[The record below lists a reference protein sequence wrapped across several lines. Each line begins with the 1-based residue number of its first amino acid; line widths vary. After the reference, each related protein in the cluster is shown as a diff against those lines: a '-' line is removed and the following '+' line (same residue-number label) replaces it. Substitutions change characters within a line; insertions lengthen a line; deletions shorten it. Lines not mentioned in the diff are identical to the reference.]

1 MQIHCDGSNFGIA
14 VYSRLHYTP
23 DNSSISNI
31 PSVLWELRRLFEGPN
46 APDNVIL
53 VEANM
58 CFKSNFLCRNLL
70 ETLQISGSINALLF
84 REAALGA
91 EVR

>member
-1 MQIHCDGSNFGIA
+1 
-14 VYSRLHYTP
+14 
-23 DNSSISNI
+23 
-31 PSVLWELRRLFEGPN
+31 
-46 APDNVIL
+46 VIL

-58 CFKSNFLCRNLL
+58 CFMSKFLCRNLF

-84 REAALGA
+84 REAALGG